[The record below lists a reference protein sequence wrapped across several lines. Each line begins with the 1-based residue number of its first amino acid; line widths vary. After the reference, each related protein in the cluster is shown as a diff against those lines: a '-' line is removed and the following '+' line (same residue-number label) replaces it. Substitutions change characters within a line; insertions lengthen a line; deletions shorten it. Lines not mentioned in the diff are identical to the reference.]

1 VIILDY
7 IKTLSLNAATRFL
20 LEEGYI
26 EEEYVE
32 QAHDDYDR
40 IFIYPYALYNGRRC
54 SVGISAFT
62 PPRENIGNSPQRQ
75 EYLPPELKLYRGVY
89 ENKKQPDDNMQK

>member
-1 VIILDY
+1 MIILDY

-32 QAHDDYDR
+32 QAHDVYDR
-40 IFIYPYALYNGRRC
+40 VFIYPYALYNEASQLIDRIGH
-54 SVGISAFT
+54 VEYGICER
-62 PPRENIGNSPQRQ
+62 PPGDDFEIVKMEWVR
-75 EYLPPELKLYRGVY
+75 LPIITAPETDLQL
-89 ENKKQPDDNMQK
+89 